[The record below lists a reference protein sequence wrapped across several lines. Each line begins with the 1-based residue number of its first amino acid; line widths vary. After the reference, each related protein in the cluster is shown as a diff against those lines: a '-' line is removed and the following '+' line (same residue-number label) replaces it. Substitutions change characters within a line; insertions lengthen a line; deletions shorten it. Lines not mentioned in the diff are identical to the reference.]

1 MGFFTYL
8 IRRVL
13 VTLPLLALVTLLGF
27 IITYLIPADP
37 LSMVLSERAM
47 ANPQIVQAYRERWG
61 LDKPPHERYLTYV
74 SNLLRGDLGD
84 SIATQQSVASDL
96 ARYFPATIELAL
108 TATLIAV
115 MVGVPLGIIAA
126 VHRERWIDHLARV
139 ASLVGVCVPVFWLGL
154 LALSLF
160 YYRLQW
166 LPGPG
171 RVNARLSQP
180 PAVTGL
186 LIVDSILAGRMD
198 VLASALQHL
207 ALPAL
212 VLGAYSM
219 SLIVRIV
226 RSAMIEVLQQDYIR
240 TARAKGVIERLV
252 VTRHALRNAALPA
265 ITAIGL
271 AFGNLMAGAVMTE
284 TVFAWPGIGRYA
296 VDSATKLDFAPI
308 MGVTLLIAV
317 IYVVINFVVDIS
329 YAVLNPRVRLS

>member
-115 MVGVPLGIIAA
+115 LVGVPLGIIAA

-180 PAVTGL
+180 PTVTGL

>member
-115 MVGVPLGIIAA
+115 LVGVPLGIIAA

-180 PAVTGL
+180 PTVTGL
-186 LIVDSILAGRMD
+186 LVVDSILAGRMD

-329 YAVLNPRVRLS
+329 YAALNPRVRLS

>member
-108 TATLIAV
+108 AATLIAV
-115 MVGVPLGIIAA
+115 LVGVPLGIIAA

-180 PAVTGL
+180 PTVTGL

-329 YAVLNPRVRLS
+329 YAMLNPRVRLS